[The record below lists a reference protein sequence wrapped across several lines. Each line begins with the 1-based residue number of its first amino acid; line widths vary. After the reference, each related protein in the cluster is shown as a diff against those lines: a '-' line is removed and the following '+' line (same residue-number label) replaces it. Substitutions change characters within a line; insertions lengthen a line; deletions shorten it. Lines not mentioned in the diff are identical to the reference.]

1 MQSKS
6 DKKLFIGIMSGTS
19 SDGLDVALCSIDDN
33 QIRIIDSISQ
43 KYSKKLQIEIIEL
56 NSPSFDDLNKSNIL
70 GNKIAKIS
78 IKLINQLLL
87 NNRLKPSSIE
97 AVGFMGLLLD
107 MYQKIF
113 IVFKLEMNF
122 Y

>member
-33 QIRIIDSISQ
+33 QIKIIDSISQ
-43 KYSKKLQIEIIEL
+43 TYSKKLQIEIIEL

-70 GNKIAKIS
+70 GNKISDIS
-78 IKLINQLLL
+78 IKLVNQLL
-87 NNRLKPSSIE
+87 S
-97 AVGFMGLLLD
+97 
-107 MYQKIF
+107 MYQNIF
-113 IVFKLEMNF
+113 IAFKLETNF
-122 Y
+122 YWQIAHK